1 MATFRNR
8 NGKWQARIQT
18 KGHAARSKTFINKID
33 AERSAKSVMFR
44 CLIDIGNYL
53 GLFYKQIKTRG
64 RLPLDYKQLDLLD
77 PEQLAL
83 AILKTE
89 SSK

>member
-8 NGKWQARIQT
+8 NGKWQARVQV
-18 KGHAARSKTFINKID
+18 KGHAARSKTFINKVD

-44 CLIDIGNYL
+44 CLIDIWNHV
-53 GLFYKQIKTRG
+53 GLFYKQIKPRG
-64 RLPLDYKQLDLLD
+64 RLSLDYRHLDLLD
-77 PEQLAL
+77 PEQLAF

-89 SSK
+89 SRK